1 LPFFIQSIMESEIIT
16 YFSWFVGGAVTYK
29 VLSYLLA
36 VGTAINIYNAT
47 LNGCIVMLKKI
58 DEQKLISLSRHHLE
72 MEKNGASE
80 KEIQEQKNIDI
91 KNHYLWR
98 EAMINIIIVSC
109 PKTIKSSL
117 TFKDWKSA
125 MKLLDKK

>member
-1 LPFFIQSIMESEIIT
+1 MESEIIT

-29 VLSYLLA
+29 VLAYLLA

-47 LNGCIVMLKKI
+47 LSGCIVMLKKI

-80 KEIQEQKNIDI
+80 EEIQEQKNIDI

-98 EAMINIIIVSC
+98 ETMINIIIVSC